1 MTTFATKVALRYL
14 RSRRGFVSVVTGFSL
29 AGILLGVAALIV
41 VMAVM
46 AGFRAELIDRILGT
60 TGHAN
65 VNGPQMTLE
74 KAVFTQEELLKVPYV
89 VSATPYVVGQAM
101 VVSQHKALGG
111 IVRGYAP
118 KDLRNTKIIAGNI
131 KAGSL
136 DDFKG
141 DRAIVIGAEMANQLG
156 VGVGSRLTVL
166 SPEGNQTVA
175 GFIPRMMRL
184 TVVAIFDVGM
194 YQYDSALM
202 YMPIEVAQKFFR
214 VAPYVSSIEVMV
226 KEPDKIGE
234 LSTPVKN
241 ILGEDGVMQDWRQT
255 NTQFFSALQLEKT
268 TMFIILAL
276 IVLVAAFNIITGQM
290 MTVNEKSR
298 DIAILRTMGATRRD
312 IVRVFFL
319 SGFSVGFAGTM
330 LGLVIGLLIVWNIQ
344 PLVDFIQHLTGAE
357 VFSNQVYF
365 LSRLPAKIEWPDTC
379 LIVAMSLGL
388 SILASLFPAWRAARL
403 DPVEALR
410 RE

>member
-1 MTTFATKVALRYL
+1 MTTFATKVAIRYL

-46 AGFRAELIDRILGT
+46 AGFRAELLDRILGT

-65 VNGPQMTLE
+65 VNAPQLTLE
-74 KAVFTQEELLKVPYV
+74 RAQHAQEELLKVPYV
-89 VSATPYVVGQAM
+89 TAATPFVVGQAM

-111 IVRGYAP
+111 VVRGFAP
-118 KDLRNTKIIAGNI
+118 KDLRNTPIIANNI
-131 KAGSL
+131 KQGSL

-141 DRAIVIGAEMANQLG
+141 DRALVIGSEMARQLG
-156 VGVGSRLTVL
+156 VGVGSRLTLL

-175 GFIPRMMRL
+175 GFIPRMTRL
-184 TVVAIFDVGM
+184 TVVAVFDVGM
-194 YQYDSALM
+194 YQYDSTLM
-202 YMPIEVAQKFFR
+202 YMPIEVAQTFFR
-214 VAPYVSSIEVMV
+214 TAPYISSIEVMV
-226 KEPDKIGE
+226 KEPDKIGA
-234 LSTPVKN
+234 LALPVRN
-241 ILGEDGVMQDWRQT
+241 ILGEDGIMQDWRQT
-255 NTQFFSALQLEKT
+255 NTQFFAALQLEKT
-268 TMFIILAL
+268 TMFIILTL

-298 DIAILRTMGATRRD
+298 DIAILRTMGATRAD

-319 SGFSVGFAGTM
+319 SGFAVGFAGTV
-330 LGLVIGLLIVWNIQ
+330 LGVIVGLLVVYNLQPIVTFVETI
-344 PLVDFIQHLTGAE
+344 TGAE

-365 LSRLPAKIEWPDTC
+365 LSRLPAKVEWMDTG
-379 LIVAMSLGL
+379 LIVGMSLGL
-388 SILASLFPAWRAARL
+388 TVLASFFPAWRAARL

>member
-1 MTTFATKVALRYL
+1 MTNFTTKVAFRYL

-29 AGILLGVAALIV
+29 AGITLGVAALIV

-46 AGFRAELIDRILGT
+46 AGFRAELMDRILGT

-74 KAVFTQEELLKVPYV
+74 KAQHTQAELLKVPFV
-89 VSATPYVVGQAM
+89 TSATPYVVGQAM

-118 KDLRNTKIIAGNI
+118 QDLRKTAIIADNI
-131 KAGSL
+131 KQGSL

-141 DRAIVIGAEMANQLG
+141 DRAIAIGAEMAHQLG
-156 VGVGSRLTVL
+156 VGVGSRITLL
-166 SPEGNQTVA
+166 SPEGNHTIA

-184 TVVAIFDVGM
+184 SVVAVFEVGM
-194 YQYDSALM
+194 YQYDSTLI
-202 YMPIEVAQKFFR
+202 YMPVEVAQKFFR
-214 VAPYVSSIEVMV
+214 TAPYVSSIEVMV
-226 KEPDKIGE
+226 KNPDDIDALK
-234 LSTPVKN
+234 TPVKN
-241 ILGEDGVMQDWRQT
+241 ILGDDGIMQDWRQR
-255 NTQFFSALQLEKT
+255 NTQFFAALQLEKT
-268 TMFIILAL
+268 TMFIILTL

-290 MTVNEKSR
+290 MTVNEKAR

-312 IVRVFFL
+312 ITQVFFL
-319 SGFSVGFAGTM
+319 SGFSVGFVGT
-330 LGLVIGLLIVWNIQ
+330 LIGVIVGLLVVKNITAIVS
-344 PLVDFIQHLTGAE
+344 VVEALTGAD
-357 VFSNQVYF
+357 VLSNQVYF
-365 LSRLPAKIEWPDTC
+365 LSNLPAKIELVDT
-379 LIVAMSLGL
+379 LIIVGMSLGL
-388 SILASLFPAWRAARL
+388 SVLASFFPAWRAARL